1 MVAAIGNPLSW
12 TARMIGLGSQG
23 LGHGIGEIGGRA
35 ETPIGIA
42 EIDSQDLRISLQKGL
57 EDFMALRTDVM
68 FLVLVYPMI
77 GILMIG
83 MALHAAMLPLIF
95 PMISGFA
102 LLGPVAAIGLYEMSR
117 RRERGLHVSWANALD
132 VMQSPAFLPIVVLG
146 GYLCALFV
154 AWMLVAWWLFT
165 VTLGPDLP
173 VSATAFLRD
182 VFTTA
187 AGWVMLGAGV
197 MIGGAFAMLALA
209 ISLVSFPLLL
219 DRHVGLPVAVTTSV
233 RVVAQNPRAALA
245 WGAVVVAMLGLGVL
259 TAFIGL
265 VIALPVLG
273 HATWHLYRRAVV
285 ALPRG

>member
-12 TARMIGLGSQG
+12 TARMIGQGSAS
-23 LGHGIGEIGGRA
+23 LGHGIGEIGGHA
-35 ETPIGIA
+35 DTSIGIA
-42 EIDSQDLRISLQKGL
+42 EIDIQDLRIALRRGL
-57 EDFMALRTDVM
+57 DDFMALRTDVM
-68 FLVLVYPMI
+68 FLVVVYPLI
-77 GILMIG
+77 GLVMIG

-117 RRERGLHVSWANALD
+117 RRELGLPVSWANALD

-154 AWMLVAWWLFT
+154 GWMLAAWWLFT
-165 VTLGPDLP
+165 VTLGPELP
-173 VSATAFLRD
+173 VSAMGFLRD
-182 VFTTA
+182 VFTTT
-187 AGWVMLGAGV
+187 AGWVMLVAGV
-197 MIGGAFAMLALA
+197 MMGGAFAMLVLA

-219 DRHVGLPVAVTTSV
+219 DRHVGLPLAVTTSV

-245 WGAVVVAMLGLGVL
+245 WGALVVAMLGLGVL

-285 ALPRG
+285 VMPRG